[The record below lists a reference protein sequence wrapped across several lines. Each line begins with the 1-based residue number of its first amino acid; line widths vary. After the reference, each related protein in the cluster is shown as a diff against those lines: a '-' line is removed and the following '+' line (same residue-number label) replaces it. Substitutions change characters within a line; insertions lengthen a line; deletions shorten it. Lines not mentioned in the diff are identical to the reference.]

1 MIGPSDNDE
10 GTNDMDHLDRFREW
24 VATALFGPRCE
35 FGCGSRVY
43 SKDRALHRG
52 LHCPVT
58 TR

>member
-1 MIGPSDNDE
+1 MIDLSATTE
-10 GTNDMDHLDRFREW
+10 GHTMDQLDRFREW
-24 VATALFGPRCE
+24 IATALFGPRCE

-43 SKDRALHRG
+43 FKDRALHRG

>member
-1 MIGPSDNDE
+1 
-10 GTNDMDHLDRFREW
+10 MDHLDRFREW
-24 VATALFGPRCE
+24 IATALFGPRCE

-43 SKDRALHRG
+43 FKDRALHRG